1 MSQAHSSRK
10 TTLGLLGA
18 ALAGSVLLNGPV
30 FAMQPLAQG
39 YLVAAADGKA
49 AEGKCGEGKCGAD
62 TARAPRGAKKGAQ
75 AEGKC
80 GEGKC
85 GADTTRVSRGA
96 SKGAQTEGKCGEG
109 KCGEGK
115 CGEGK
120 CGDASFARTDT
131 DKNGLVSRAEFLAV
145 APTRAAEFDKIDTS
159 HDGNISEAEAYE
171 YLRATYQANGK
182 PVPKNLFA
190 KLKK

>member
-1 MSQAHSSRK
+1 MSQAHSPRK

-49 AEGKCGEGKCGAD
+49 AEGKCGEGKCGAE
-62 TARAPRGAKKGAQ
+62 TVRAPRGAKKGAR
-75 AEGKC
+75 A
-80 GEGKC
+80 
-85 GADTTRVSRGA
+85 
-96 SKGAQTEGKCGEG
+96 EGKCGEG

-120 CGDASFARTDT
+120 CGDASFSRTDT

>member
-1 MSQAHSSRK
+1 MSHAHSSRK

-30 FAMQPLAQG
+30 FAVQPLAQG

-49 AEGKCGEGKCGAD
+49 AEGKCGEGKCGA
-62 TARAPRGAKKGAQ
+62 
-75 AEGKC
+75 E
-80 GEGKC
+80 
-85 GADTTRVSRGA
+85 TTRVSRGA
-96 SKGAQTEGKCGEG
+96 TKGAQAEG

-120 CGDASFARTDT
+120 CGDASFSRTDT

>member
-1 MSQAHSSRK
+1 MSYAHSSRK

-30 FAMQPLAQG
+30 FAVQPLAQG

-49 AEGKCGEGKCGAD
+49 AEGKCGEGKCGAE
-62 TARAPRGAKKGAQ
+62 TKRAPRGASKGAQ

-85 GADTTRVSRGA
+85 GAETTRVSRGA
-96 SKGAQTEGKCGEG
+96 SKGAQAEG

-120 CGDASFARTDT
+120 CGDASFSRTDT

-145 APTRAAEFDKIDTS
+145 ALTRAAEFDKIDTS

>member
-49 AEGKCGEGKCGAD
+49 AEGKCGEGKCGAE
-62 TARAPRGAKKGAQ
+62 TTRTPRGAKKAAQ
-75 AEGKC
+75 A
-80 GEGKC
+80 
-85 GADTTRVSRGA
+85 
-96 SKGAQTEGKCGEG
+96 EG

-120 CGDASFARTDT
+120 CGDASFSRTDT

-145 APTRAAEFDKIDTS
+145 APTRSAEFDKIDTS

-171 YLRATYQANGK
+171 YLRATYHANGK